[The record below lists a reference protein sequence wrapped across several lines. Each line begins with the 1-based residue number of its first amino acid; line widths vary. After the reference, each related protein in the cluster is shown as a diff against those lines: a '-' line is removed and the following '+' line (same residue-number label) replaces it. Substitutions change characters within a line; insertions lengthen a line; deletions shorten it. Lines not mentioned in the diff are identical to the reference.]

1 MAQID
6 EIVSV
11 NITAQ
16 TQVITTAEFSIPL
29 IVAEFNNFTD
39 IRARVYGSQDALLA
53 DFAASSVVG
62 TIGSKIF
69 GQDNSPSTVVVGRK
83 LANEDYPTALAAISA
98 ENDSWFAVVAASH
111 VYADVSGIA
120 NYIAATKKIY
130 FTSTQDPATITT
142 DQNST
147 GAKLKAL
154 GYDQTSLIYHS
165 QADTYFPEAAWV
177 GSQLSYTPGAN
188 DWENKTL
195 EGVPADRLNDT
206 ARTNLTANNVAY
218 YTTVG
223 GVNITRNAD
232 MVDNTPIDQKIGELW
247 TIARMQES
255 VFGML
260 IRQPKVPYTDEGF
273 TKVEA
278 QMRSVLALGVQ
289 NLLYSS
295 YTIQVPRVADIPVN
309 QRAARVAGDFKF
321 TAVLAGSIRKIV
333 IVGTVTI

>member
-1 MAQID
+1 MSQIE

-39 IRARVYGSQDALLA
+39 SRARVYGSQDALLA

-62 TIGSKIF
+62 TIGTKIF

-120 NYIAATKKIY
+120 NYIAGTKKIY

-195 EGVPADRLNDT
+195 EGVPADRLSDT
-206 ARTNLTANNVAY
+206 ARTNLTASNVAY

-295 YTIQVPRVADIPVN
+295 YTIQVPRVADILVN

-321 TAVLAGSIRKIV
+321 TAVLAGSIRKVV

>member
-39 IRARVYGSQDALLA
+39 SRARVYGSQDALLA

-120 NYIAATKKIY
+120 NYIAGTKKIY

-154 GYDQTSLIYHS
+154 GFDQTSVIYHS

-177 GSQLSYTPGAN
+177 GSQLAYTPGAN

-206 ARTNLTANNVAY
+206 ARANLTTNNVAY

-289 NLLYSS
+289 NGLYSS

-321 TAVLAGSIRKIV
+321 TAVLAGSIRKVV

>member
-29 IVAEFNNFTD
+29 IVAEFSNFTD
-39 IRARVYGSQDALLA
+39 SRARVYGSQDALLA

-62 TIGSKIF
+62 TIGTKIF
-69 GQDNSPSTVVVGRK
+69 GQDNAPSTVVVGRK
-83 LANEDYPTALAAISA
+83 LTNEDYPTALTNISA
-98 ENDSWFAVVAASH
+98 ENDSWFAIVADSH
-111 VYADVSGIA
+111 DYEDVSGIA
-120 NYIAATKKIY
+120 NYIAGTKKVY

-142 DQNST
+142 SST
-147 GAKLKAL
+147 SVGARLKAL
-154 GYDQTSLIYHS
+154 GYDQTSVIYHS

-177 GSQLSYTPGAN
+177 GSQLTYVPGAN
-188 DWENKTL
+188 DWELKTL
-195 EGVPADRLNDT
+195 EGVPADRLTDT
-206 ARTNLTANNVAY
+206 ARTNLVANNVAY

-232 MVDNTPIDQKIGELW
+232 MLDNTPIDQKIGEFW

-260 IRQPKVPYTDEGF
+260 IRQPKVPYTDQGF

-289 NLLYSS
+289 NGLYSS
-295 YTIQVPRVADIPVN
+295 YTIQVPRVSDIPEN
-309 QRAARVAGDFKF
+309 QRAQRIAGDFKF
-321 TAVLAGSIRKIV
+321 TAVLAGSIRKV
-333 IVGTVTI
+333 TIVGTVTI